1 MSKGGENVG
10 FCLFLGG
17 TLIGNM
23 FVQPADVVASLQI
36 PSGAVVADFGCGSG
50 AYTLV
55 TARALSGTGRVYGVD
70 VQKDL
75 LVRLKSTA
83 VNEGLS
89 NVDVVWGDCE
99 KLGGTTLRDQSLDVV
114 IVANVLFQAPD
125 KMTLLKEAKRVLRAG
140 GKGRLLLIDWSG
152 SFKNMGPTREQVVS
166 EIEAKKLAE
175 SAGFIVE
182 KSVPA
187 GTHHYGVLFHT

>member
-1 MSKGGENVG
+1 
-10 FCLFLGG
+10 
-17 TLIGNM
+17 M
-23 FVQPADVVASLQI
+23 FVQPSDVVTSLQI
-36 PSGAVVADFGCGSG
+36 PSGAIVADFGCGSG
-50 AYTLV
+50 AYTLAS
-55 TARALSGTGRVYGVD
+55 ARALAGTGRVYGVD

-83 VNEGLS
+83 VSEGLG

-99 KLGGTTLRDQSLDVV
+99 KLGGTTLRDQSADIV
-114 IVANVLFQAPD
+114 IVANALFQAPD

-140 GKGRLLLIDWSG
+140 GKGKLLLIDWSD
-152 SFKNMGPTREQVVS
+152 SFKNMGPTQSQVVS

-175 SAGFIVE
+175 STGFIIE
-182 KSVPA
+182 KSIPA